1 MFSKMAMKAYVV
13 ARDAYTSGFIEENT
27 KYFCQF
33 CYFLPQKIRFTF
45 KHLNT
50 MKTYFQLSAF
60 GKLSVTPLF
69 FKIVSL
75 FFKVKS
81 HA

>member
-1 MFSKMAMKAYVV
+1 MFSKMVMKAYIVV
-13 ARDAYTSGFIEENT
+13 YDANTSGFIEENIF
-27 KYFCQF
+27 FCHF
-33 CYFLPQKIRFTF
+33 CYFLLQKIRFTF

-50 MKTYFQLSAF
+50 VKTYFQLTAF
-60 GKLSVTPLF
+60 GKISVTPIS

-81 HA
+81 RA